1 VTSRNAVTS
10 RTLTEYA
17 DAVASA
23 EPAPGGGSVVATT
36 AAFAAG
42 LGEMVGRL
50 TLARA
55 KSATTEEQLER
66 TLPRLARLRH
76 RLLDLATDDEN
87 AYTAY
92 RQALALPKDTADGQ
106 AARRVAIERALE
118 TSAQVPL
125 AVASACAELLE
136 ALITVGRFGTKHAL
150 TDVATA
156 AYLADAALRGAVLFV
171 TVNASLMRAQERANE
186 LALAAA
192 HIHERGQAALATC
205 LEAIEQR
212 QPALAPR

>member
-1 VTSRNAVTS
+1 MMSGSAATS
-10 RTLTEYA
+10 RTIAEYA

-23 EPAPGGGSVVATT
+23 EPAPGGGSVVAIT

-42 LGEMVGRL
+42 LGEMVARL

-55 KSATTEEQLER
+55 KDGTTVEQLER
-66 TLPRLARLRH
+66 TLPSLTRLRH
-76 RLLDLATDDEN
+76 WLLDLATEDEN

-118 TSAQVPL
+118 TSAQAPL
-125 AVASACAELLE
+125 AVATGCAELLE
-136 ALITVGRFGTKHAL
+136 ALIAVGRFGTKHAL

-156 AYLADAALRGAVLFV
+156 AYLAEAALRGAVLFV
-171 TVNASLMRAQERANE
+171 TVNASLMRTQERANE

-192 HIHERGQAALATC
+192 QIRERGQAALATC

>member
-1 VTSRNAVTS
+1 MSRNSATS
-10 RTLTEYA
+10 RTIADYA
-17 DAVASA
+17 DAIASA

-42 LGEMVGRL
+42 LGEMVARL

-55 KSATTEEQLER
+55 NDATTVEQLER
-66 TLPRLARLRH
+66 VLPSLTRLRH
-76 RLLDLATDDEN
+76 QLLDLATEDEH
-87 AYTAY
+87 AYAAY
-92 RQALALPKDTADGQ
+92 RRALALPKDTPEAQ
-106 AARRVAIERALE
+106 AARRAAIERALE

-125 AVASACAELLE
+125 AVAQTCADLLE
-136 ALITVGRFGTKHAL
+136 TLITVGRHGTKHAL

-171 TVNASLMRAQERANE
+171 TVNASLMRAHERAEE
-186 LALAAA
+186 LAGAAA
-192 HIHERGQAALATC
+192 QIRERGQAALATC

-212 QPALAPR
+212 QPALATR